1 MPMLGVVFDRL
12 ATSLVE
18 GMRVLSRT
26 PTTFAIEGL
35 ATGGLFEA
43 LTLARGSVGA
53 VLHSPELDCRALLTF
68 DAGFVFSLIQV
79 LLGGDGSDPVDPP
92 DRPFTKIELALVQR
106 VAELTA
112 RSLPNALA
120 GVVSA
125 TFKVERQEQIVD
137 TSILGRRDLGVVTA
151 DIAFQGLGLRGKM
164 TVALPQTALQPIR
177 QKLSRDLSNDATTSD
192 PQWTRQMQDGI
203 SSAEI
208 IVKGILEEIPM
219 TLGEVAA
226 IEVGHVLKLQGLGMG
241 RVRLECGEHDL
252 FWCKLD
258 QVDGRYTL
266 EIEEPII
273 EKNDILEDLIMA

>member
-1 MPMLGVVFDRL
+1 MLGVVFDRL

-68 DAGFVFSLIQV
+68 DRGLRLLADPGPARRRRLRPRRSPGPAVHENRARARPAGRRTDGALASQRARRRR
-79 LLGGDGSDPVDPP
+79 LGHLHSGAPGTDRRHVDP
-92 DRPFTKIELALVQR
+92 RP
-106 VAELTA
+106 A
-112 RSLPNALA
+112 RSRGRDRRFRDPWTRAA
-120 GVVSA
+120 GHV
-125 TFKVERQEQIVD
+125 
-137 TSILGRRDLGVVTA
+137 
-151 DIAFQGLGLRGKM
+151 

-208 IVKGILEEIPM
+208 IVRASSRKS
-219 TLGEVAA
+219 
-226 IEVGHVLKLQGLGMG
+226 
-241 RVRLECGEHDL
+241 R
-252 FWCKLD
+252 
-258 QVDGRYTL
+258 
-266 EIEEPII
+266 
-273 EKNDILEDLIMA
+273 